1 MKLHIKFV
9 FVVCCAATITLLS
22 SRADTVT
29 VTVGNGGLF
38 FFPSSVTIQAGDT
51 VQWTWS
57 AGGHSSTSG
66 TPGFPDGLWDS
77 GILSQGAT
85 FSHMFPAEGSFPYFC
100 SPHGLC
106 CGMVGT
112 VTVTPVGDTVQ
123 ITRAQYS
130 IARSQLTVQATDTN
144 DTATLTVSVTS
155 TGEILGPMMNR
166 GGGSYSAKFTG
177 ISNPRNITAT
187 SNLGGSDSARVRAR

>member
-1 MKLHIKFV
+1 MKLHIKFA

-29 VTVGNGGLF
+29 VTVGDGGFF
-38 FFPSSVTIQAGDT
+38 FFPSSVTIQPGDT

-66 TPGFPDGLWDS
+66 TPGLPNGLWDS
-77 GILSQGAT
+77 GILNQGAT
-85 FSHMFPAEGSFPYFC
+85 FSHTFPSAGSFPYFC
-100 SPHGLC
+100 SPHGAC
-106 CGMVGT
+106 CGMVGS
-112 VTVTPVGDTVQ
+112 VTVTEVDTVT
-123 ITRAQYS
+123 ITRAQYA

-155 TGEILGPMMNR
+155 TGEILGPMMNQ
-166 GGGSYSAKFTG
+166 GGGDYRARFTG
-177 ISNPRNITAT
+177 ISNPRNITVT
-187 SNLGGSDSARVRAR
+187 SNFGGSDSARVRAR